1 MKSLLEE
8 DGYNEIKKRI
18 KQLSE
23 NSKRQWGKMSVGQMC
38 WHCQFPLKIA
48 IENRPNSSKG
58 NWFVRTFFKNSMY
71 NDKPWRKNLPTSPQL
86 KAKEDKDFETEHAT
100 LLRLIDHLYQE
111 KDREEW
117 YPHPMFG
124 KFTKEQ
130 WGQMEF
136 KHLDHH
142 LRQFGV

>member
-1 MKSLLEE
+1 MKSLLTE
-8 DGYNEIKKRI
+8 DGYQEIKQRI
-18 KQLSE
+18 NLLSE
-23 NSKRQWGKMSVGQMC
+23 NAERQWGKMSVGQMC
-38 WHCQFPLKIA
+38 WHCQYPLKIA
-48 IENRPNSSKG
+48 IENKPNSSKG
-58 NWFVRTFFKNSMY
+58 NWFVRTFFKESMF

-86 KAKEDKDFETEHAT
+86 KAKEDKDFETEHAE

-117 YPHPMFG
+117 HSHPMFG